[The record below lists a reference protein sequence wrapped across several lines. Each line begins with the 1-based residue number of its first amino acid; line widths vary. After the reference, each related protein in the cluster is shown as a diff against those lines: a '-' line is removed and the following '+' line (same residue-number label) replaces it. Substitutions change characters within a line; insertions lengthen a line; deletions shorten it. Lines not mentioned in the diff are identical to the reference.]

1 MVITLSYPVRITNAY
16 RVLLPT
22 LNLYR
27 ACVKSLIGVVLEN
40 YSDLEYLSPQKS
52 QRHVE
57 LLVHSTKNHSA
68 IYPFFDREYYKFPS
82 YLRRSA
88 ISESIRIVSSHM
100 SAMKKWCESKPSDRG
115 RRPKLNRNQHSMPAL
130 YKGNCFQWLDNNHCR
145 LKNFHHNDWVW
156 YTFSLSK
163 SDIDYIKK
171 LDLAESSPTLEKR
184 GHRFFLRFAFVKKN
198 TMSNSI
204 NRICSVDLGI
214 NTNAVCSIIDSNGTV
229 TARKFIDYPVE
240 KDRMNTILGQIRKA
254 QKKGASQTP
263 KLWRFAK
270 YYNRE
275 ISIKTSHEIVQFAI
289 DHCASHI
296 VFEYLNIRG
305 KVSGSNKQRLA
316 LWRKQDIQKRTALM
330 AHKAGIH
337 ISHVCAKN
345 TSFLAFDG
353 SGDVTRSHSNRQLCA
368 FQSGKQYNCDLSA
381 SYNIGAR
388 FFIREIIKSLSAT
401 EELTVSAK
409 VPELVKRTGGLTT
422 IHSTL
427 STLINLNAALFPC
440 EQAG

>member
-1 MVITLSYPVRITNAY
+1 
-16 RVLLPT
+16 
-22 LNLYR
+22 
-27 ACVKSLIGVVLEN
+27 
-40 YSDLEYLSPQKS
+40 
-52 QRHVE
+52 
-57 LLVHSTKNHSA
+57 
-68 IYPFFDREYYKFPS
+68 
-82 YLRRSA
+82 
-88 ISESIRIVSSHM
+88 
-100 SAMKKWCESKPSDRG
+100 
-115 RRPKLNRNQHSMPAL
+115 
-130 YKGNCFQWLDNNHCR
+130 
-145 LKNFHHNDWVW
+145 
-156 YTFSLSK
+156 
-163 SDIDYIKK
+163 
-171 LDLAESSPTLEKR
+171 
-184 GHRFFLRFAFVKKN
+184 
-198 TMSNSI
+198 MSNSI

-316 LWRKQDIQKRTALM
+316 LWRKQDIQKRTVLM

-345 TSFLAFDG
+345 TSF
-353 SGDVTRSHSNRQLCA
+353 R
-368 FQSGKQYNCDLSA
+368 
-381 SYNIGAR
+381 
-388 FFIREIIKSLSAT
+388 
-401 EELTVSAK
+401 
-409 VPELVKRTGGLTT
+409 LV
-422 IHSTL
+422 
-427 STLINLNAALFPC
+427 
-440 EQAG
+440 